1 MKNMTFIA
9 YAVEKNIL
17 NGCIILADYVWKPEN
32 ESEVFYDFC
41 LTLFKEIFEDYQKQ
55 YNETETLLDAIQEI
69 VYVSRT
75 MEYHARLEGEK
86 ENEKRQASASVFD

>member
-1 MKNMTFIA
+1 MKNITFIA
-9 YAVEKNIL
+9 YTVEKNIL
-17 NGCIILADYVWKPEN
+17 DGCIVLADYVWQPEN
-32 ESEVFYDFC
+32 EVETFYDFC

-75 MEYHARLEGEK
+75 REYHAKMEGEK
-86 ENEKRQASASVFD
+86 EREKREANSLVFK

>member
-1 MKNMTFIA
+1 MKNITFIA

-17 NGCIILADYVWKPEN
+17 DGCIVLADYVWQPEH
-32 ESEVFYDFC
+32 EADTFYDFC

-75 MEYHARLEGEK
+75 REYYAIMEGEK
-86 ENEKRQASASVFD
+86 EREKRQADSLVFE

>member
-1 MKNMTFIA
+1 MKNITFIA

-17 NGCIILADYVWKPEN
+17 DGCIVLADYVWQPEN
-32 ESEVFYDFC
+32 EAETFYDFC

-75 MEYHARLEGEK
+75 REYHAKMKGEK
-86 ENEKRQASASVFD
+86 EREKREANSLVFK